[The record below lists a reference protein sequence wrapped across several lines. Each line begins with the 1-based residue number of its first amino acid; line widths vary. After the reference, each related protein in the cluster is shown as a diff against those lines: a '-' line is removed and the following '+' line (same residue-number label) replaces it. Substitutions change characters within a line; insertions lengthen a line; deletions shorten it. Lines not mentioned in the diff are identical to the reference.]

1 MPCPDLQSCPK
12 FDKKENKK
20 DHLKLSTLFI
30 RKSTMN
36 IPIAPGVFDILPKDP
51 QEPWKNS
58 YLWSYVERIIR
69 KTANDF
75 GFKEI
80 RTPIFERTELFARGV
95 GETSDIVSKEM
106 YTFEDKGQRSMTL
119 RPEGTA
125 PVMRAF
131 IENQLHNTSSVHKL
145 FYIGPMF
152 RYERTQAGR
161 YRQHHQF
168 GVEAIG
174 IKSPE
179 QDAEVIDLLYTLY
192 TRLGLSNLK
201 VNLNSIGDLE
211 SRLAFKKALQDY
223 YKSFFDALSQDSKVR
238 FEKNPLR
245 ILDSKDPGDITINEN
260 APSILDYLNE
270 ESRTHFEEVKR
281 LLLQLKIPFEINPKL
296 VRGLDYYNKTVFEIT
311 SGELGAQN
319 SVGGGGRYDGLIK
332 TLGGPDLPS
341 FGFGTGL
348 ERVIQTM
355 IKQNAPLPKAEAP
368 TLFIIPLGEQSRQ
381 ACFSILH
388 DIRSKG
394 VSSEM
399 DFSGRKLNKVM
410 QYANEIGAKYVAV
423 VGETELAN
431 NEVELKEMATGE
443 KIKAPLT
450 NLGRILTVENS
461 SDAFIELWSEMS
473 KPFQNPAEADFF
485 LKRIN
490 QTIDNTQKLSENL
503 QQAMKKIEE
512 IL

>member
-1 MPCPDLQSCPK
+1 
-12 FDKKENKK
+12 
-20 DHLKLSTLFI
+20 
-30 RKSTMN
+30 MN
-36 IPIAPGVFDILPKDP
+36 IPIAPGVFDILPKDS

-58 YLWSYVERIIR
+58 YIWSYVEAIIR
-69 KTANDF
+69 KTAKDF
-75 GFKEI
+75 GFNEI

-106 YTFEDKGQRSMTL
+106 YTFEDRGQRSMTL

-131 IENQLHNTSSVHKL
+131 VENQLQNTSPIHKL

-152 RYERTQAGR
+152 RYERSQAGR

-192 TRLGLSNLK
+192 NRLGLSNLR
-201 VNLNSIGDLE
+201 VNLNSIGDGE
-211 SRLAFKKALQDY
+211 SRLAFKNALQNY
-223 YKSFFDALSQDSKVR
+223 YRDFFDQLSVDSKVR

-245 ILDSKDPGDITINEN
+245 ILDSKDPNDIKINEN

-270 ESRTHFEEVKR
+270 ESRSHFEDVKR
-281 LLLQLKIPFEINPKL
+281 LLTQLNIPFEVTPKL

-311 SGELGAQN
+311 AGELGAQN
-319 SVGGGGRYDGLIK
+319 SVGGGGRYDGLLK
-332 TLGGPDLPS
+332 TLGGPDLPC

-348 ERVIQTM
+348 ERIIQTM
-355 IKQNAPLPKAEAP
+355 IKQNVSLPVAESP
-368 TLFIIPLGEQSRQ
+368 TLFIIPLGEMSRK

-394 VSSEM
+394 VASEM
-399 DFSGRKLNKVM
+399 DFSGRKLNKSM
-410 QYANEIGAKYVAV
+410 QYADEIGAKYVAV
-423 VGETELAN
+423 IGETELAH
-431 NEVELKEMATGE
+431 NEVELKEMASGE
-443 KIKAPLT
+443 KIKVPLT
-450 NLGRILTVENS
+450 AIARILKVENS

-473 KPFQNPAEADFF
+473 KPFQHPAEADFF

-490 QTIDNTQKLSENL
+490 QTIHDTTKLSENL
-503 QQAMKKIEE
+503 AEAMKKIEE